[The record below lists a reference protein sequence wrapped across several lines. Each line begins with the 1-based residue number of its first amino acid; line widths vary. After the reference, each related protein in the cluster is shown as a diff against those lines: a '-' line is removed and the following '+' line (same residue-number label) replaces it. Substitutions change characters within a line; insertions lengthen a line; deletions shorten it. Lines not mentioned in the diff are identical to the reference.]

1 VSLFGRGTPIVT
13 HLICLSLAAL
23 FGWAGPAPA
32 WGQEDRP
39 ANSLTSPITYPQW
52 RDAPVPE
59 KLTLC
64 GEPIPLEE
72 PSVYEMLDRELTI
85 AVWDQAQVFMW
96 VKRAGRYFPHIEK
109 RLSQEGL
116 PNDLK
121 YLAVAESSLIDYI
134 GSPAGALGVWQFMAG
149 TGTRFGLRKD
159 GNFDDRLSFELST
172 ESAVQYL
179 KKLKSLFGSWSLALA
194 AYNCGEGRVAK
205 EIQEQGVRD
214 YYRLDLPIETKRFVF
229 RIAAIKLVLE
239 DPQKYGYFILPEKI
253 YEPISVDRVQVDLP
267 KEVHITEAARAAGT
281 DYKVIKELNLQI
293 KGRYLPPG
301 QYEILVPKGLGPR
314 LSAFLAQVGQVPAAK
329 TNRTGLEYYTVKPGD
344 TLSAVSRRTGVP
356 IETLRRLNNI
366 RGSHIQSGQKLR
378 LAPDTNSDS
387 NASR

>member
-1 VSLFGRGTPIVT
+1 VSLFGRRPP
-13 HLICLSLAAL
+13 LIWLSLAAL
-23 FGWAGPAPA
+23 VGLAWLAPA

-39 ANSLTSPITYPQW
+39 ANSVTGPIAYPPW
-52 RDAPVPE
+52 REAPVPE
-59 KLTLC
+59 RLTLC
-64 GEPIPLEE
+64 GEPIPLED
-72 PSVYEMLDRELTI
+72 PNVYEMLDRELTI

-109 RLSQEGL
+109 RLTQEGL

-134 GSPAGALGVWQFMAG
+134 GSSAGALGVWQFMAG

-159 GNFDDRLSFELST
+159 QSFDERLSFELST
-172 ESAVQYL
+172 ESALQYL

-194 AYNCGEGRVAK
+194 AYNCGEARLAE
-205 EIQEQGVRD
+205 EIQEQGVREF
-214 YYRLDLPIETKRFVF
+214 YRLNLPRETERFIF
-229 RIAAIKLVLE
+229 RIAAIKLILE
-239 DPQKYGYFILPEKI
+239 DPQKYGYLVPPERI
-253 YEPISVDRVQVDLP
+253 YNPIPVDRVQVDLP
-267 KEVHITEAARAAGT
+267 REVHIAEAARAAGT

-293 KGRYLPPG
+293 MGRYLPPG
-301 QYEILVPKGLGPR
+301 RYEILAPKGLGPR
-314 LSAFLAQVGQVPAAK
+314 LSAFLAQVGQVPTAK
-329 TNRTGLEYYTVKPGD
+329 TGQAGVEYYTVKPGD

-378 LAPDTNSDS
+378 LVP
-387 NASR
+387 